1 MNFLKGSVVF
11 AFLLGIGI
19 SIIFG
24 VKNLGN
30 AQTPVSEPR
39 IGQIPPTTKSP
50 IGNNLGLEEL
60 TALFKTSEA
69 TKAKPIRK
77 VVITIPGEM
86 SDIYRRRV
94 AANTAIRE
102 FFLIADKESFKYDG
116 DTPRPAPDITAPQGF
131 KAMLPNGGVIVLK
144 LREENNGKKQSTV
157 GELRLKDHR
166 IQGYEEVTQIEFVGE

>member
-19 SIIFG
+19 STIFG
-24 VKNLGN
+24 VKNLVN
-30 AQTPVSEPR
+30 AQTQVSEPVL
-39 IGQIPPTTKSP
+39 GQMPPTTKSP

-77 VVITIPGEM
+77 VVITIPEEM

-94 AANTAIRE
+94 AGNTAIRE

-116 DTPRPAPDITAPQGF
+116 DITRPAPDLTAPNGF
-131 KAMLPNGGVIVLK
+131 KAMLPNGGAI
-144 LREENNGKKQSTV
+144 
-157 GELRLKDHR
+157 
-166 IQGYEEVTQIEFVGE
+166 F

>member
-1 MNFLKGSVVF
+1 MVSFYHASLLFKWSKQMNFLKGSVVF

-19 SIIFG
+19 STIFG

-30 AQTPVSEPR
+30 AQTQVSEPI
-39 IGQIPPTTKSP
+39 IGQMPPTTKSP
-50 IGNNLGLEEL
+50 IGNNVGLEEL

-94 AANTAIRE
+94 AANTE
-102 FFLIADKESFKYDG
+102 
-116 DTPRPAPDITAPQGF
+116 
-131 KAMLPNGGVIVLK
+131 LK
-144 LREENNGKKQSTV
+144 
-157 GELRLKDHR
+157 R
-166 IQGYEEVTQIEFVGE
+166 IWLFPSN